1 MEIKICRNILY
12 QLDPGDSKD
21 RNDLIKWKN
30 KYINILSE
38 KYSTDLYS
46 LNLDSLKDLDNTN
59 PSSSADNKMVDGR
72 LIIRVNFDKLLE
84 NNNNNDFIK
93 TLLFIILFII

>member
-1 MEIKICRNILY
+1 MILISLRLLKSARNILY

-46 LNLDSLKDLDNTN
+46 FKFRFTKRS
-59 PSSSADNKMVDGR
+59 
-72 LIIRVNFDKLLE
+72 
-84 NNNNNDFIK
+84 
-93 TLLFIILFII
+93 